1 MEIILKNRGGGKTAE
16 LIRRSAKSGLYILTK
31 DYARSRAVAEQ
42 ARDMGIN
49 IPFPVTVA
57 DYMHSDGFNGS
68 FINKIYIDDAD
79 DILQAIFC
87 RVQIEAATITKD

>member
-1 MEIILKNRGGGKTAE
+1 MEIILRNRGGGKTAE
-16 LIRRSAKSGLYILTK
+16 LIRRSAETGIYILTK
-31 DYARSRAVAEQ
+31 DYTRSRAVVTQ
-42 ARDMGIN
+42 AHEMGMD